1 MYLKRGPP
9 APDSA
14 ASHHNPTSSHLTES
28 REGNGMGENVVK
40 SKEREMYYV
49 MSSLGRWPPTTI
61 GPTMFLIYHRSLIMS
76 KSPRLKKSKI

>member
-40 SKEREMYYV
+40 SKERKM
-49 MSSLGRWPPTTI
+49 
-61 GPTMFLIYHRSLIMS
+61 
-76 KSPRLKKSKI
+76 